1 MIDHP
6 EVKLIELEQENKT
19 SKVRVESLEH
29 WMNKQGS
36 QILELDE
43 KLETLDKDGIVVKEN
58 KELSDI
64 KKKLISLEY
73 DILGM
78 KSRNSAGSI
87 QQNSERRS
95 QHVVAEAK
103 KSCQFCARTFVKNS
117 DLERHVKEEHES
129 AELD

>member
-43 KLETLDKDGIVVKEN
+43 KLETLDKAGIVVKEN
-58 KELSDI
+58 KEFSDM
-64 KKKLISLEY
+64 KKKF
-73 DILGM
+73 DI
-78 KSRNSAGSI
+78 
-87 QQNSERRS
+87 
-95 QHVVAEAK
+95 
-103 KSCQFCARTFVKNS
+103 
-117 DLERHVKEEHES
+117 
-129 AELD
+129 